1 MKYISVPIN
10 DEAMKRLDYDQNLY
24 GDLIEWNLTDT
35 ECKKLC
41 DSIVIEEINIY
52 LHKNITE
59 YEDEKITTIK
69 ELLLCKEIIKKQ
81 NFNHEDLLEKLLY
94 LVNCALDKKTGI
106 FFFF

>member
-10 DEAMKRLDYDQNLY
+10 DDAMNRLDYDQNLY
-24 GDLIEWNLTDT
+24 GDLIEWKLANT

-41 DSIVIEEINIY
+41 DSIVIKEINID
-52 LHKNITE
+52 LHKNISE
-59 YEDEKITTIK
+59 YEDEKITTIR

-81 NFNHEDLLEKLLY
+81 KFNHEYLLEKLLY
-94 LVNCALDKKTGI
+94 LVNCAIDKKTGI